1 MAFKQNLYEVLF
13 ESIQEGLVLVNDRGI
28 IILCNPICTKLFGY
42 SEDELIGESIEMLVP
57 TQQRGTHE
65 KVRKDYHKDPR
76 QRGMAMARH
85 LNGQRKEGT
94 LFPVEVSLNPFVDIE
109 NGKKYVAALVSDV
122 SIKRES
128 EDKLIEFAQNLEIK
142 VEERTKELWQ
152 SEQLYKSIA
161 RNFPGGVI
169 SIFDRSLRYLFA
181 EGQGLYELGI
191 ETEDLIG
198 QDYISRMDPSTAS
211 TVKKNLELVFQGKQ
225 LSFEVEV
232 GKFTYLIN
240 AVPLVDNDGKIDRI
254 LVVEKN
260 ITPQKQAEVRLHK
273 NLEKEREL
281 NEMKSRFVS
290 MASHEFRTPLTTI
303 NSSAGLIQKYLEKGM
318 LEKTPKH
325 IDRIRNAVRNLTSI
339 LNDFLSI
346 EKLESGKISVNL
358 VKCKLFDTIAEVSE
372 EFDELRK
379 HDQKIKIEGQK
390 ELEVIID
397 QNLVKNILINLT
409 SNALKYSPENS
420 VVTIRFYELSQNIR
434 IEVSDCGIGIP
445 EKDKSKMFERFFRAG
460 NVTNIE
466 GTGLG
471 LTIVKRYLDLLGGK
485 IDFESEAG
493 VGTTFK
499 IDIPKNTTNE

>member
-1 MAFKQNLYEVLF
+1 MALKQNLYEVLF
-13 ESIQEGLVLVNDRGI
+13 ESIQEGLVLVNDRGV
-28 IILCNPICTKLFGY
+28 IILSNPTCTKLFGY
-42 SEDELIGESIEMLVP
+42 TEDELIGENIEILVP
-57 TQQRGTHE
+57 AQQRTKHHE
-65 KVRKDYHKDPR
+65 VRTEYHKEPK
-76 QRGMAMARH
+76 QRGMAMARN
-85 LNGQRKEGT
+85 LNGQRKDGT

-109 NGKKYVAALVSDV
+109 SGKNYVAALVSDV
-122 SIKRES
+122 TIKRES
-128 EDKLIEFAQNLEIK
+128 EDKLIEFAQNLEVK

-181 EGQGLYELGI
+181 EGQGLFELGI
-191 ETEDLIG
+191 ETADLIG
-198 QDYISRMDPSTAS
+198 QDYISRMDGSTA
-211 TVKKNLELVFQGKQ
+211 VKVKNNLEKVFQGEQ

-260 ITPQKQAEVRLHK
+260 ITPQKQAEIRLQK
-273 NLEKEREL
+273 NFEKEREL

-303 NSSAGLIQKYLEKGM
+303 NSSAGLIQNYLDKGM
-318 LEKTPKH
+318 LDKTPKH
-325 IDRIRNAVRNLTSI
+325 IERIRNSVRNLTSI

-346 EKLESGKISVNL
+346 EKLESGKININL
-358 VKCKLFDTIAEVSE
+358 IECNLCDIITEVIE
-372 EFDELRK
+372 EFDQLKKRG
-379 HDQKIKIEGQK
+379 QKIEINGSN
-390 ELEVIID
+390 ELIILID
-397 QNLVKNILINLT
+397 HSLIKNILINLI
-409 SNALKYSPENS
+409 SNALKYSPENGKVRVS
-420 VVTIRFYELSQNIR
+420 FTDYENNILL
-434 IEVSDCGIGIP
+434 EVSDNGIGIP
-445 EKDKSKMFERFFRAG
+445 ESDKLKMFERFFRAA

-485 IDFESEAG
+485 IDFESEEG
-493 VGTTFK
+493 KGTTFK
-499 IDIPKNTTNE
+499 LIIPKNTTNE

>member
-1 MAFKQNLYEVLF
+1 MALKHNLYEVLF
-13 ESIQEGLVLVNDRGI
+13 ESIQEGLVLINDRGV
-28 IILCNPICTKLFGY
+28 IILCNPTCTKLFGY
-42 SEDELIGESIEMLVP
+42 TEDELIGENIEILVP
-57 TQQRGTHE
+57 THQRE
-65 KVRKDYHKDPR
+65 KHHHVRSDYHKDPK

-85 LNGQRKEGT
+85 LNGQRKDKT
-94 LFPVEVSLNPFVDIE
+94 LFPVEVSLNPFVDRE
-109 NGKKYVAALVSDV
+109 NGKRYVAALVSDV

-128 EDKLIEFAQNLEIK
+128 EDKLIEFAQNLEVK

-181 EGQGLYELGI
+181 EGQGLFELGI
-191 ETEDLIG
+191 ETADLIG
-198 QDYISRMDPSTAS
+198 QDYISRMDAATA
-211 TVKKNLELVFQGKQ
+211 VKVKNNLDKVFEGEQ

-260 ITPQKQAEVRLHK
+260 ITPQKQAEIRLVK
-273 NLEKEREL
+273 NFEKEREL

-303 NSSAGLIQKYLEKGM
+303 NSSAGLIQNYLDKGM
-318 LEKTPKH
+318 LDKTPKH
-325 IDRIRNAVRNLTSI
+325 IDRIRNSVRNLTSI

-346 EKLESGKISVNL
+346 EKLESGKINVNL
-358 VKCKLFDTIAEVSE
+358 IECKLYETITEVIE
-372 EFDELRK
+372 EFDQLK
-379 HDQKIKIEGQK
+379 KKGQLIKVNGEK
-390 ELEVIID
+390 ELSILID
-397 QNLVKNILINLT
+397 HNILKNIMINLI
-409 SNALKYSPENS
+409 SNALKYSRENG
-420 VVTIRFYELSQNIR
+420 VVNVRFIDFGNNINL
-434 IEVSDCGIGIP
+434 EVSDNGIGIP
-445 EKDKSKMFERFFRAG
+445 EKDKLKMFERFFRAG

-471 LTIVKRYLDLLGGK
+471 LTIVKRYLDILGGE
-485 IDFESEAG
+485 IDFESEEG
-493 VGTTFK
+493 KGTTFK
-499 IDIPKNTTNE
+499 IKIPKITTNE